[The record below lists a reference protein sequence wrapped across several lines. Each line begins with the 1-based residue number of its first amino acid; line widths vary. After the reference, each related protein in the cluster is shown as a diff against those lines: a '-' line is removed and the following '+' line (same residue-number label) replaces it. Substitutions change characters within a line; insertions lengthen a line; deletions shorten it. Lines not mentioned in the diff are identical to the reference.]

1 MGAGGMA
8 GGLGHSRQPA
18 GRQLAKAIELSFD
31 PFDQGTGGGV
41 LPGVEAA
48 ALGLAENR
56 EMATKGKAS
65 LPQAGNLVR
74 VQPPL
79 GAMGVVGWGACPGD
93 PQATA
98 GPEVQGYPL

>member
-1 MGAGGMA
+1 MA

-18 GRQLAKAIELSFD
+18 GCQLAQAIELSFD
-31 PFDQGTGGGV
+31 SFDQGTGRGF

-56 EMATKGKAS
+56 EMAPKGKAL

-74 VQPPL
+74 VSLPL
-79 GAMGVVGWGACPGD
+79 GANRVVGRGPCPGD
-93 PQATA
+93 PQAAA
-98 GPEVQGYPL
+98 GPEFQANPL